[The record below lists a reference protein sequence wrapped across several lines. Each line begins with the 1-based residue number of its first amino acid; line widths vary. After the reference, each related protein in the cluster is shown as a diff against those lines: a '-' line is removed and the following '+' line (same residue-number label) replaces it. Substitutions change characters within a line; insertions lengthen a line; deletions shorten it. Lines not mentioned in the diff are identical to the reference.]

1 MSENKNTVTIDISG
15 YGGELVLGEI
25 TEEQHEYWTTL
36 GDDELE
42 TYCHD
47 AFDYVDE
54 NRIPEDMDFL
64 DGEGWHECD
73 NIDHIYG
80 CDLESAW
87 ISIDLPNGET
97 LSYDNAY
104 AIANKYEEAEDN
116 AFDDIGK
123 DYRLDDEMIREERE
137 CYTSEGDNYC
147 YDKGHYFTA
156 YASEKGQFIWTEF
169 ELPEGHEFDERR
181 LVFHTIDLDG
191 SDFLDHIS
199 YIFPDDKPSDPSYL
213 DNEGGSTN
221 VKGWECKL
229 FEITRPDKEEKA

>member
-36 GDDELE
+36 GDEELE
-42 TYCHD
+42 AYCQD

-73 NIDHIYG
+73 NIHHIYG

-97 LSYDNAY
+97 VSYDNAY

-169 ELPEGHEFDERR
+169 ELPDGHEFDERR
-181 LVFHTIDLDG
+181 LVFNTIDLDG
-191 SDFLDHIS
+191 SDFLNSIS
-199 YIFPDDKPSDPSYL
+199 YIFPDDKPSEPTEL
-213 DNEGGSTN
+213 NNEGGSTN
-221 VKGWECKL
+221 GKGWECSM
-229 FEITRPDKEEKA
+229 FEITRPDKE

>member
-15 YGGELVLGEI
+15 YGGEFVLGEI
-25 TEEQHEYWTTL
+25 TEEQHEYWTAL
-36 GDDELE
+36 GDEALE
-42 TYCHD
+42 TYAHD

-54 NRIPEDMDFL
+54 NRIPEDMDFM
-64 DGEGWHECD
+64 ESENWHDCD
-73 NIDHIYG
+73 NIEHLYG

-97 LSYDNAY
+97 LTYDNAY
-104 AIANKYEEAEDN
+104 EIRDKYEEADDN

-123 DYRLDDEMIREERE
+123 DYWLEDEMIREEKE
-137 CYTSEGDNYC
+137 CYSHEGNNYC
-147 YDKGHYFTA
+147 YDKGHYFSA

-181 LVFHTIDLDG
+181 LVFNTIDLDG
-191 SDFLDHIS
+191 SDFLNSIS
-199 YIFPDDKPSDPSYL
+199 YIFPDDKPSEPTEL

-221 VKGWECKL
+221 GKGWECSM
-229 FEITRPDKEEKA
+229 FEITRPDKE

>member
-104 AIANKYEEAEDN
+104 AITNKYEEAEDN

-123 DYRLDDEMIREERE
+123 DYCLDEEMIREEKE
-137 CYTSEGDNYC
+137 CYSHEGDNFC

-181 LVFHTIDLDG
+181 LVFNTIDLDG
-191 SDFLDHIS
+191 SDFLNSIS
-199 YIFPDDKPSDPSYL
+199 YIFPDDKPGEPTEL

-221 VKGWECKL
+221 GKGWECSM
-229 FEITRPDKEEKA
+229 FEITRPDKE

>member
-15 YGGELVLGEI
+15 YGGEFVLGTI

-36 GDDELE
+36 GDEALE
-42 TYCHD
+42 TYAHD
-47 AFDYVDE
+47 AFDYADE
-54 NRIPEDMDFL
+54 NRIPEDMDFM
-64 DGEGWHECD
+64 DGENWHDCD
-73 NIDHIYG
+73 DVEHLYG

-97 LSYDNAY
+97 VTYDNAY
-104 AIANKYEEAEDN
+104 EIRDKYEDEDAN
-116 AFDDIGK
+116 FDDIGK
-123 DYRLDDEMIREERE
+123 DYWLEDEMIREEKE
-137 CYTSEGDNYC
+137 CYSQEGNNYC
-147 YDKGHYFTA
+147 YDKGHYFSA

-199 YIFPDDKPSDPSYL
+199 YIFPDDKPDDPSWL

-221 VKGWECKL
+221 GKGWECKL
-229 FEITRPDKEEKA
+229 FEITRPDDNEDEK

>member
-137 CYTSEGDNYC
+137 CYTSEGDNFC

-191 SDFLDHIS
+191 SDFLNSIS
-199 YIFPDDKPSDPSYL
+199 YIFPDDKPSEPTEL

-221 VKGWECKL
+221 GKGWECSM
-229 FEITRPDKEEKA
+229 FEITRPDKE

>member
-97 LSYDNAY
+97 VSYDNAY

-169 ELPEGHEFDERR
+169 ELPDGHEFDERR
-181 LVFHTIDLDG
+181 LVFNTIDLDG
-191 SDFLDHIS
+191 SDFLNSIS
-199 YIFPDDKPSDPSYL
+199 YIFPDDKPSEPTEL

-221 VKGWECKL
+221 GKGWECNL
-229 FEITRPDKEEKA
+229 FEITRPDKE

>member
-25 TEEQHEYWTTL
+25 TEEQHEYWTAL

-42 TYCHD
+42 TYCQD

-104 AIANKYEEAEDN
+104 EIRDKYEDAKDD
-116 AFDDIGK
+116 AFNDIGEG
-123 DYRLDDEMIREERE
+123 YWLEDEMIREERE

-147 YDKGHYFTA
+147 YDTGHYFTA

-181 LVFHTIDLDG
+181 LVFNTIDLDG
-191 SDFLDHIS
+191 SDFLNSIS
-199 YIFPDDKPSDPSYL
+199 YIFPDDKPGEPTEL

-221 VKGWECKL
+221 GKGWECNL
-229 FEITRPDKEEKA
+229 FEITRPDKE

>member
-181 LVFHTIDLDG
+181 LVFNTIDLDG
-191 SDFLDHIS
+191 SDFLNSIS
-199 YIFPDDKPSDPSYL
+199 YIFPDDKPGEPTEL

-221 VKGWECKL
+221 GKGWECSM
-229 FEITRPDKEEKA
+229 FEITRPDKE

>member
-191 SDFLDHIS
+191 SDFLNSIS
-199 YIFPDDKPSDPSYL
+199 YIFPDDKPSEPTEL

-221 VKGWECKL
+221 GKGWECSM
-229 FEITRPDKEEKA
+229 FEITRPDKE

>member
-1 MSENKNTVTIDISG
+1 MTNKVTIDISG
-15 YGGELVLGEI
+15 YGGEFVLGEI
-25 TEEQHEYWTTL
+25 TKEQHEYWTTL

-47 AFDYVDE
+47 AFDYADE

-64 DGEGWHECD
+64 EGENWHDCD
-73 NIDHIYG
+73 NIEHLYG

-104 AIANKYEEAEDN
+104 AITNKYEEAEDN
-116 AFDDIGK
+116 ACDDIGK
-123 DYRLDDEMIREERE
+123 DYCLDEEMIREEKE
-137 CYTSEGDNYC
+137 CYSHEGDNFC

-181 LVFHTIDLDG
+181 LVFNTIDLDG
-191 SDFLDHIS
+191 SDFLNSIS
-199 YIFPDDKPSDPSYL
+199 YIFPDDKPSEPTEL

-221 VKGWECKL
+221 GKGWECNL
-229 FEITRPDKEEKA
+229 FEITRPDKE

>member
-1 MSENKNTVTIDISG
+1 MTNKVTIDISG
-15 YGGELVLGEI
+15 YGGEFVLGEI
-25 TEEQHEYWTTL
+25 TKEQHEYWTTL

-42 TYCHD
+42 TYCQD

-80 CDLESAW
+80 CDLESSW
-87 ISIDLPNGET
+87 IEIELPNGESV
-97 LSYDNAY
+97 SYDNAY
-104 AIANKYEEAEDN
+104 EIRDKYEEEDN
-116 AFDDIGK
+116 FDDIGK
-123 DYRLDDEMIREERE
+123 DYLLEDEMIREQRE
-137 CYTSEGDNYC
+137 CYTSEGHNFC

-181 LVFHTIDLDG
+181 LVFNTIDLDG
-191 SDFLDHIS
+191 SDFLNSIS
-199 YIFPDDKPSDPSYL
+199 YIFPDDKPSEPTEL

-221 VKGWECKL
+221 GKGWECNL
-229 FEITRPDKEEKA
+229 FEITRPDKE

>member
-137 CYTSEGDNYC
+137 CYTSEGDNFC

-191 SDFLDHIS
+191 SDFLNSIS
-199 YIFPDDKPSDPSYL
+199 YIFPDDKPGEPTEL

-221 VKGWECKL
+221 GKGWECSM
-229 FEITRPDKEEKA
+229 FEITRPDKE